1 MRSTP
6 AAAQLVALAAGLAAP
21 EVLAAPAAVAA
32 VAGCYAPRIEPGS
45 ACSIA
50 CPGDLACVD
59 GACEKV
65 ARDPSLIAHWRFDDP
80 AEDGVLDSSGRG
92 HHGTC
97 SACPELV
104 PAVHGG
110 GYRFTAARRQIIV
123 VPDAPDFRGVYTITA
138 WIRPTPTAEQKALM
152 SKPFGDGIGNS
163 WQLEVL
169 GDDRVSLSGGSPH
182 SLASPDPIAP
192 GEWHHLAGSWD
203 GHEKELFID
212 GDKVAEVDAT
222 LEYDGH
228 AIYLGGDQNGGEE
241 VLHWDGVLDDLR
253 VYDRELSNSEIGDL
267 ADGEF

>member
-1 MRSTP
+1 MRSTS
-6 AAAQLVALAAGLAAP
+6 AAAQLAALAAGLAVP
-21 EVLAAPAAVAA
+21 EALAAPAAVAA
-32 VAGCYAPRIEPGS
+32 VAGCYAPKIEPGS
-45 ACSIA
+45 ACSID
-50 CPGDLACVD
+50 CPGKLACVD
-59 GACEKV
+59 GACEEV
-65 ARDPSLIAHWRFDDP
+65 TPDPSLIAHWRFDDP
-80 AEDGVLDSSGRG
+80 PEDGVLDSSGRG

-110 GYRFTAARRQIIV
+110 GYQFTAARRQIIT
-123 VPDAPDFRGVYTITA
+123 VPDAPDFRGIYTITA
-138 WIRPTPTAEQKALM
+138 WIRPTRM
-152 SKPFGDGIGNS
+152 SAQRAVLGKPFGDGIGNS

-253 VYDRELSNSEIGDL
+253 VYDRELSNSEIDDL
-267 ADGEF
+267 ADGGF